1 MIAELALAAALTIA
15 QMGGSD
21 DPTPYTVDGSGI
33 TLPAGQVFEDN
44 GHVNVMTITGSFG
57 LHFEAKCVVRTDA
70 ECAGA
75 RHAAAQFIG
84 TGFIPW
90 SAFGIAGCDSVV
102 WVQLAQFNEHFGE
115 GGQASVKV
123 VPCVGTPTPEPT
135 PDPTPDPEPT
145 PTPDPTPEPTPDPTN
160 TPVETPQPSDIPGA
174 SSLPDTGGPDWVLF
188 IPLAGL
194 LICLGVAIKRRPDLN
209 RGNDS

>member
-15 QMGGSD
+15 TMGGSD

-44 GHVNVMTITGSFG
+44 GHVNVTTITGSFG

-90 SAFGIAGCDSVV
+90 SAFGIVPCDAVV
-102 WVQLAQFNEHFGE
+102 WVQIAQFNEHFGE

-123 VPCVGTPTPEPT
+123 LPCGVTPPVEPPVDPPVETPPPVT
-135 PDPTPDPEPT
+135 PDQPTETST
-145 PTPDPTPEPTPDPTN
+145 P
-160 TPVETPQPSDIPGA
+160 TPQPSDIPGA
-174 SSLPDTGGPDWVLF
+174 SSLPYTGGPDWVLF
-188 IPLAGL
+188 IPLACL
-194 LICLGVAIKRRPDLN
+194 LICLGVAIKRQPDLN